1 MSYQN
6 KQKIVPFTPKTS
18 ESGQIQTVGERIL
31 IERFSTGENCSNGC
45 SPASPTPINP
55 LLPIAVI
62 AGIFGLIGVAIA
74 LPSWFNSQAFQ
85 LNQQLKFQQQQT
97 EQLQTKITKTNEC
110 LEGIK

>member
-1 MSYQN
+1 MNYQN

-18 ESGQIQTVGERIL
+18 ESGQITATSERIL
-31 IERFSTGENCSNGC
+31 IERFHTRGSCSNNQ
-45 SPASPTPINP
+45 PTPINP
-55 LLPIAVI
+55 LIPIAVI

-85 LNQQLKFQQQQT
+85 LNQQLKYQQQQT
-97 EQLQTKITKTNEC
+97 QQLQTKITKTNEC